1 MQQDLAQC
9 LRYLSADCDRQ
20 TWLDI
25 GGALK
30 SAGGDCETFDQWS
43 QTAPEKYDAADCR
56 RMWDSLTP
64 SGNPEGASGWLR
76 KLARDAGAVFVDRM
90 EPQKI
95 APPPPPPPRPAPAL
109 SQLRLSPRSAGGFK
123 SITPGT
129 SEMREYISRCAAN
142 ITDAEAYFCQDRGLS
157 PETVSAFQLGF
168 DAADRAA
175 VIPYPGELYCVR
187 RFLDFPPDGKGAKY
201 DNPSGEKR
209 VFNAAAL
216 EQGSRPVFVLEGQ
229 IDALSIMDAGGLAC
243 TGQNEPKAFVELA
256 KRSPA
261 PAFIIVSDQDEH
273 GTAAA
278 ARLKDFL
285 TRENIASEK
294 AIMPPG
300 IHDVNA
306 FLRKDGREALAAWIG
321 QRERAIMEQIA
332 PPGAI
337 TLREL
342 QEKIE
347 AEGEADPNELIKRR
361 FLCKG
366 GAGILAAET
375 GCGKSSF
382 VMQIALHWGAGL
394 ACFGLEPTRP
404 LKILLIQAEN
414 DNRDLQEEISGVCRG
429 ASNVELLSF
438 PQITAAKE
446 AVKIISD
453 ATHSGDGFVEML
465 YNVLEREPE
474 TDIVIVD
481 PLFSFAGC
489 DLTDQEKVS
498 RFLRN
503 QINPLLQMHHVAALF
518 VHHTQKP
525 SRAAM
530 PNANFNAAYSYHGS
544 AEIINW
550 ARFAII
556 LERFKDRDGNLF
568 FKLSAP
574 KRGRRLGWESDTK
587 YLRWSDDYIY
597 WEELP
602 SAPEMPPCQSA
613 ITPEARAEQREQ
625 EKKRRLIED
634 AERAAEILNPG
645 ESMTAADFRR
655 AVTGRL
661 GITNKDKI
669 EGVIAVCI
677 DRGALIERQPT
688 KEEKTSPAVRR
699 IIERPADP
707 PEQLEIF

>member
-1 MQQDLAQC
+1 MTMQDITQC

-20 TWLDI
+20 TWLNI
-25 GGALK
+25 GSALK
-30 SAGGDCETFDQWS
+30 SAGVDFETFDQWS
-43 QTAPEKYDAADCR
+43 QSAPEKYDAADCR
-56 RMWDSLTP
+56 RMWNSLTT
-64 SGNPEGASGWLR
+64 SSNPEGATGWIR
-76 KLARDAGAVFVDRM
+76 KLARDAGAVFVDRP
-90 EPQKI
+90 EPQQNTP
-95 APPPPPPPRPAPAL
+95 APPRPAPAL
-109 SQLRLSPRSAGGFK
+109 SQPGGFK

-129 SEMREYISRCAAN
+129 PEMREYISRCAAK
-142 ITDAEAYFCQDRGLS
+142 ITEAEAYFCQDRGLL

-168 DAADRAA
+168 DATDRAA
-175 VIPYPGELYCVR
+175 VIPYPGEVYAVR
-187 RFLDFPPDGKGAKY
+187 RFLDFPPDSKGKKY
-201 DNPSGEKR
+201 DNPIGKKL
-209 VFNAAAL
+209 VFNASAL
-216 EQGSRPVFVLEGQ
+216 EQGDRPVFVLEGQ
-229 IDALSIMDAGGLAC
+229 IDALSIIEAGGLAC
-243 TGQNEPKAFVELA
+243 TGQNEAETFVELA

-261 PAFIIVSDQDEH
+261 PAFIIVSDQDKY
-273 GTAAA
+273 GATAAA
-278 ARLKDFL
+278 KLKDFL
-285 TRENIASEK
+285 ARENIASEK

-300 IHDVNA
+300 VHDVNA
-306 FLRKDGREALAAWIG
+306 FLRKSGREALAAWIAR
-321 QRERAIMEQIA
+321 RERAILEQIA

-429 ASNVELLSF
+429 ASTVELLSF
-438 PQITAAKE
+438 PQISAAKE
-446 AVKIISD
+446 AVKVISD
-453 ATHSGDGFVEML
+453 STHAGDGFITML
-465 YNVLEREPE
+465 DRVLEQEPE
-474 TDIVIVD
+474 TDLVIID

-489 DLTDQEKVS
+489 DLSDQEKVS

-503 QINPLLQMHHVAALF
+503 GINPILQKHQAAALF

-530 PNANFNAAYSYHGS
+530 PNANFNTAYSYHGS

-556 LERFKDRDGNLF
+556 LERFKDKDGNFF

-574 KRGRRLGWESDTK
+574 KRGRRLDWGGDAK
-587 YLRWSDDYIY
+587 FLRWSDDYIF

-602 SAPEMPPCQSA
+602 SAPEMCASPSA
-613 ITPEARAEQREQ
+613 ITAEDRAEQREQ
-625 EKKRRLIED
+625 AKKQRLIEE
-634 AERAAEILNPG
+634 AERAADILRPG
-645 ESMTAADFRR
+645 ECMTVAEFRR
-655 AVTGRL
+655 AITGRL
-661 GITNKDKI
+661 GITSTGRKEAI
-669 EGVIAVCI
+669 IAVCI
-677 DRGALIERQPT
+677 ETGAVIEREPT
-688 KEEKTSPAVRR
+688 KEEKTLPGVRR
-699 IIERPADP
+699 MIERPAAPPAP
-707 PEQLEIF
+707 PEQQEFF